1 LCIGSHACTWATRI
15 RGTAACESADAKL
28 GAMDPKPHETWRSR
42 FSGSADRRGIPLGT
56 IVVSVATIILL
67 LDINAAL
74 ILGLWVLRNIVV
86 YVIIAFF
93 FTLLLTPA
101 TRFLRR
107 HGFSHGGATLTVF
120 LVGLLAVIGLVY
132 LFTEPLV
139 TAAVHFS
146 KQVPSLVAQA
156 KKGHGPLGRLLFRLH
171 LQKYL
176 SEGSAKFGS
185 QLTKVLKPA
194 TAFSVGAAAV
204 STVVTIVTIAILTFF
219 TMLEA
224 PRMWTGLLGLF
235 QPSTAD
241 RLHRVVDESIRS
253 VTGYMLGNGATS
265 VIAGIISGV
274 TLQILGVPFALL
286 LGVFVA
292 LVDLLPLVGGL
303 LAGVPVVVIAAI
315 HSVPAGITMLI
326 VFLVYQQVE
335 NHILNPVIMSRTV
348 RLNPFWVLIAVLV
361 GAALGGRVAGGLGT
375 FVGALIGI
383 PVGGA
388 IQVIVRELRRGPD
401 AVGDLVDEESSPV
414 VDPVDI

>member
-1 LCIGSHACTWATRI
+1 MPPEAR
-15 RGTAACESADAKL
+15 
-28 GAMDPKPHETWRSR
+28 ETWRSK

-56 IVVSVATIILL
+56 IVVSVATVILL
-67 LDINAAL
+67 LDLNAAL
-74 ILGLWVLRNIVV
+74 ILGLWALRTIVV
-86 YVIIAFF
+86 YIVIAFF

-107 HGFSHGGATLTVF
+107 RGLSHGGATLLVF
-120 LVGLLAVIGLVY
+120 LIGALVLIGLIY
-132 LFTEPLV
+132 LFTQPLV
-139 TAAVHFS
+139 TSAQHFGE
-146 KQVPSLVAQA
+146 QVPTLVREA
-156 KKGHGPLGRLLFRLH
+156 KKGHGPLGRLVYRLH

-176 SEGSAKFGS
+176 SEGSTKLTS
-185 QLTKVLKPA
+185 QITKVLTPA

-204 STVVTIVTIAILTFF
+204 STLVTIVTIAILTFF

-224 PRMWTGLLGLF
+224 PRMWRGFLSLF

-265 VIAGIISGV
+265 VIAGIIVGI
-274 TLQILGVPFALL
+274 TLAILGVPFALL

-335 NHILNPVIMSRTV
+335 NHVLNPVIMSKTV
-348 RLNPFWVLIAVLV
+348 QLNPFWVLIAVLV
-361 GAALGGRVAGGLGT
+361 GATLGGRVAGGLGT

-388 IQVIVRELRRGPD
+388 IQVIIRELRRGPD
-401 AVGDLVDEESSPV
+401 DVEPSELGTAPPA
-414 VDPVDI
+414 DPVDI

>member
-1 LCIGSHACTWATRI
+1 MA
-15 RGTAACESADAKL
+15 
-28 GAMDPKPHETWRSR
+28 PKPHETWRSR
-42 FSGSADRRGIPLGT
+42 FSGSADKRGIPLGT

-67 LDINAAL
+67 LDLNAAL

-93 FTLLLTPA
+93 FTLLMTPA

-107 HGFSHGGATLTVF
+107 HGFSHGVATLAVF
-120 LVGLLAVIGLVY
+120 LVGALVVIGLVY

-146 KQVPSLVAQA
+146 KQVPSLVTEA

-204 STVVTIVTIAILTFF
+204 STVVTIVTIAVLTFF
-219 TMLEA
+219 AMLEA
-224 PRMWTGLLGLF
+224 PRMWRGFLGLF
-235 QPSTAD
+235 QPSTAE
-241 RLHRVVDESIRS
+241 RLNRVVDESIRS

-274 TLQILGVPFALL
+274 TLEILGVPFALL

-326 VFLVYQQVE
+326 IFLVYQQVE
-335 NHILNPVIMSRTV
+335 NHILNPIIMSRTV
-348 RLNPFWVLIAVLV
+348 QLNPFWVLIAVLV

-388 IQVIVRELRRGPD
+388 LQVIVRELRRGPD
-401 AVGDLVDEESSPV
+401 AVGAVAEDEPPPV
-414 VDPVDI
+414 VEPVDI

>member
-1 LCIGSHACTWATRI
+1 
-15 RGTAACESADAKL
+15 
-28 GAMDPKPHETWRSR
+28 MPPKAHETWRSR

-56 IVVSVATIILL
+56 IVVSVATVILL
-67 LDINAAL
+67 LDLNAAL

-93 FTLLLTPA
+93 FTLLMTPA
-101 TRFLRR
+101 TRFLHRR
-107 HGFSHGGATLTVF
+107 GLSHGGSTLLVF
-120 LVGLLAVIGLVY
+120 LVGALAVIGLVY

-146 KQVPSLVAQA
+146 KQVPSLVTEA

-171 LQKYL
+171 LEKYL
-176 SEGSAKFGS
+176 SEGSSKFGS
-185 QLTKVLKPA
+185 QISKVLKPA

-204 STVVTIVTIAILTFF
+204 STVVTIVTIAVLTFF

-224 PRMWTGLLGLF
+224 PRMWHGFLSVF

-241 RLHRVVDESIRS
+241 RLNRVVDESIRS
-253 VTGYMLGNGATS
+253 VTGYMLGNAATS

-303 LAGVPVVVIAAI
+303 LAGIPVVVIAAI

-335 NHILNPVIMSRTV
+335 NHVLNPVIMSRTV
-348 RLNPFWVLIAVLV
+348 QLNPFWVLIAVLV

-401 AVGDLVDEESSPV
+401 AVGGVTEEGTDPAV
-414 VDPVDI
+414 EPVDI

>member
-1 LCIGSHACTWATRI
+1 
-15 RGTAACESADAKL
+15 
-28 GAMDPKPHETWRSR
+28 MPPKAPETWRSR

-56 IVVSVATIILL
+56 IVVSVATVILL

-86 YVIIAFF
+86 YIIIAFF
-93 FTLLLTPA
+93 FTLLMTPA

-120 LVGLLAVIGLVY
+120 LVGALAVIGLVY

-146 KQVPSLVAQA
+146 KQVPSLVTEA

-185 QLTKVLKPA
+185 QITKVLKPA

-204 STVVTIVTIAILTFF
+204 STLVTIVTIAILTFF

-224 PRMWTGLLGLF
+224 PKMWHGFLTLF
-235 QPSTAD
+235 QPSTAE

-335 NHILNPVIMSRTV
+335 NHVLNPVIMSKTV
-348 RLNPFWVLIAVLV
+348 QLNPFWVLIAVLV

-375 FVGALIGI
+375 FVGALVGI

-401 AVGDLVDEESSPV
+401 AAGSLEDEEAAPAV
-414 VDPVDI
+414 EPVDI

>member
-1 LCIGSHACTWATRI
+1 
-15 RGTAACESADAKL
+15 
-28 GAMDPKPHETWRSR
+28 MPPKEHETWRSR

-56 IVVSVATIILL
+56 IVVSVATVILL
-67 LDINAAL
+67 LDLNAAL

-93 FTLLLTPA
+93 FTLLMTPA
-101 TRFLRR
+101 TRFLHRR
-107 HGFSHGGATLTVF
+107 GLSHGGATLVVF
-120 LVGLLAVIGLVY
+120 LIGSLALIGLVY

-139 TAAVHFS
+139 TSARHFGD
-146 KQVPSLVAQA
+146 QVPTLVREA
-156 KKGHGPLGRLLFRLH
+156 KKGHGPLGRLLYRLH

-176 SEGSAKFGS
+176 SEGSTKLTS
-185 QLTKVLKPA
+185 QLTKILTPA

-204 STVVTIVTIAILTFF
+204 STLVTIVTIAVLTFF

-224 PRMWTGLLGLF
+224 PRMWRGFLSLF

-253 VTGYMLGNGATS
+253 VTGYMLGNAATS
-265 VIAGIISGV
+265 VIAGIIVGI

-326 VFLVYQQVE
+326 VFLIYQQIE
-335 NHILNPVIMSRTV
+335 NHVLNPIIMSKTV
-348 RLNPFWVLIAVLV
+348 QLNPFWVLIAVLV

-375 FVGALIGI
+375 FVGALVGI

-388 IQVIVRELRRGPD
+388 IQVIVRELRRGP
-401 AVGDLVDEESSPV
+401 AAAGALVEEEEEELIGPAEE
-414 VDPVDI
+414 PIDI